1 MWLCIVASVLLAVLP
16 LRCQSQSS
24 ADESNRI
31 ISYVNEVN
39 LDGYKF
45 AYESGDGT
53 LREESG
59 GFENGI
65 WTVRGRVSWTSPEG
79 SLFSYSYIADANGY
93 RQSGAPG
100 IFFRPP
106 AFASSSFYGSPAG
119 AGAGPVFKDVDSYR
133 GLVGGALISS
143 NWKPPKPKQPE
154 RSN

>member
-1 MWLCIVASVLLAVLP
+1 MWFCIVASVLLAVLP
-16 LRCQSQSS
+16 SRCQSQSS

-59 GFENGI
+59 GFENGM

-100 IFFRPP
+100 IFFPPP
-106 AFASSSFYGSPAG
+106 AFDSVPA
-119 AGAGPVFKDVDSYR
+119 AVPVFKGVDSYR
-133 GLVGGALISS
+133 GLVGGALISP

-154 RSN
+154 RSK

>member
-1 MWLCIVASVLLAVLP
+1 MWFCIVASVLLAVLP
-16 LRCQSQSS
+16 SRCQSQSS

-59 GFENGI
+59 GFENGM

-93 RQSGAPG
+93 RQSAAVGTQ
-100 IFFRPP
+100 FRDPELTP
-106 AFASSSFYGSPAG
+106 ADEDDDGFVSYALPA
-119 AGAGPVFKDVDSYR
+119 KSLK
-133 GLVGGALISS
+133 GLLGGA
-143 NWKPPKPKQPE
+143 N
-154 RSN
+154 R